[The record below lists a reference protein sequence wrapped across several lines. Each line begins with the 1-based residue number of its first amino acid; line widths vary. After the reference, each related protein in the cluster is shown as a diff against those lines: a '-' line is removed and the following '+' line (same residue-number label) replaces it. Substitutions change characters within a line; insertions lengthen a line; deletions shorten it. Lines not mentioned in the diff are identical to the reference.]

1 MDSACAGIAFSRFLL
16 REECSLCIVAHRVQ
30 KCARI
35 AADFFGLRSFE
46 VLGFGR
52 ATRLVSAMPVLILRF
67 GRRMCGSATKER
79 FLGLVQPFGVAQFCP
94 RGRKWSFGGNEKG
107 YQHLT
112 CKDDTRSTNDRT
124 PTSARRTSPNRKV
137 QPHNFS
143 LQQDT
148 KGGAVL
154 CTCCVSL
161 FTVSLQTHLSQ
172 QTLVGSL
179 KTSQHVCAPLW
190 DSV

>member
-1 MDSACAGIAFSRFLL
+1 MGGEPLVFLQFLHLYGHPLRPTVLGIDAPFASLVALQDCGTL
-16 REECSLCIVAHRVQ
+16 RERPGCGNAEQTCSGRWRRVQ
-30 KCARI
+30 SGMDCVTLI
-35 AADFFGLRSFE
+35 SVVNWLEDLRRSMHSSKSWKPMVPRYQE
-46 VLGFGR
+46 Q
-52 ATRLVSAMPVLILRF
+52 
-67 GRRMCGSATKER
+67 RM
-79 FLGLVQPFGVAQFCP
+79 
-94 RGRKWSFGGNEKG
+94 
-107 YQHLT
+107 T

-172 QTLVGSL
+172 QTLVRSL
-179 KTSQHVCAPLW
+179 KTS
-190 DSV
+190 